1 VSPAARLA
9 VALTAVQALGAL
21 TWVVYATLLSGLLS
35 AAGVDPAWRPWILLA
50 DQILFAVSDALAGV
64 WLDRAAA
71 ATRRLGPPLLLAT
84 AVATV
89 AFLALPWLA
98 DAPGILLACIAV
110 WAAASSALR
119 APLPRLL
126 ARYTALPERP
136 GLASFLAL
144 GTGAA
149 GLLAPAAMLA
159 LARDGI
165 RVTFAVTSLTLWLLV
180 AMLFATERSAGAPA
194 PPAATER
201 WEAPPR
207 ALPLVLGATTLA
219 ALGAQVFAT
228 FAAGPAL
235 RRALGAVE
243 AGDYATAFPLGVVL
257 ASLTAPMAKKFGPVP
272 TGATG
277 CALAAV
283 GAAASAVAGGAATAG
298 AVAAAGAGWG
308 AALTATLTAVT
319 ALAPKER
326 TARWTG
332 AWFAAQA
339 LATALRMAAG
349 MAAGRVD
356 GGAAAVGAAVA
367 WAAAGAMLAAT
378 GARRPAL
385 P

>member
-1 VSPAARLA
+1 MSPAARLA

-50 DQILFAVSDALAGV
+50 DQLIFALGDALAGV

-98 DAPGILLACIAV
+98 DAPGLLLACISV

-149 GLLAPAAMLA
+149 GLLAPTAMRA

-165 RVTFAVTSLTLWLLV
+165 RVSFAVTSLTLWLLV

-194 PPAATER
+194 PPPAAER

-235 RRALGAVE
+235 RRALGAAE
-243 AGDYATAFPLGVVL
+243 AGDYTAAFPLGVMLSSL
-257 ASLTAPMAKKFGPVP
+257 AALVAKKFGPVP
-272 TGATG
+272 TGAAG

-283 GAAASAVAGGAATAG
+283 GAAASGADGAATVG

-319 ALAPKER
+319 ALAPRER
-326 TARWTG
+326 AARWTG

-356 GGAAAVGAAVA
+356 GGAAAAGAAVA
-367 WAAAGAMLAAT
+367 WAAAAAMLAAT